1 MSGGRRA
8 GCYSDQVSRG
18 RASGFQGAEPTGL
31 PPHSTHWCRHGLAEP
46 ELPIK
51 GLARD
56 LRGFGSCEPQVR
68 RREPTEPEYVN
79 SFHREVPN
87 LKTAASKKRS
97 VQSSAT
103 AGRKVTSAATPAK
116 VAPKSDEPKVERVTK
131 QERLLTLLSQAEGAS
146 IEEMMQATDWQQ
158 HSVRG
163 FLAGTVKKK
172 LGFSLTTSKA
182 AGDVRRYRIETRRG
196 R

>member
-1 MSGGRRA
+1 MGAGRWTLPPGETLRA
-8 GCYSDQVSRG
+8 RLAMCGALG
-18 RASGFQGAEPTGL
+18 RASVKSGAANQRSL
-31 PPHSTHWCRHGLAEP
+31 NMSTPSIAKSR
-46 ELPIK
+46 
-51 GLARD
+51 
-56 LRGFGSCEPQVR
+56 
-68 RREPTEPEYVN
+68 
-79 SFHREVPN
+79 N

-97 VQSSAT
+97 VTSSAT
-103 AGRKVTSAATPAK
+103 RRKVTSTAATAK
-116 VAPKSDEPKVERVTK
+116 APPKSDEPKGERVTK

-146 IEEMMQATDWQQ
+146 IEERMQATDWQQ

-182 AGDVRRYRIETRRG
+182 AGDVRRYRIATRRG